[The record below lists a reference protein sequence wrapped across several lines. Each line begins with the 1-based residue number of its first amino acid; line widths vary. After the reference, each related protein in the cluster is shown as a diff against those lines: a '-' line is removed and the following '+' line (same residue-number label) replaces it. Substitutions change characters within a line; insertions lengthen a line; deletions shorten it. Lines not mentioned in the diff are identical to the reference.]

1 MKDCIDISKTKKG
14 YRILVETKET
24 ILEIKVTN
32 PKTKSVLVNGGIKFV
47 RPTLAK
53 IENSITRGEKINF
66 SYKNNDGSKVIAKS
80 SEVVS
85 ATIFAENDAWHYDAI
100 EKK

>member
-24 ILEIKVTN
+24 ILEIKITN
-32 PKTKSVLVNGGIKFV
+32 PKSKSILVNGGIKFV

-53 IENSITRGEKINF
+53 IENSITRGEKIHF
-66 SYKNNDGSKVIAKS
+66 SYKNNGSKVIAKS

-85 ATIFAENDAWHYDAI
+85 ATIFAEDDSWHYDAI
-100 EKK
+100 EKR